1 MAKLRV
7 ITRDNGAGLSRD
19 LAIVA
24 DVLRAGHQVAA
35 VGLGRHRWRNH
46 VYQWWTRAA
55 CRVRG
60 RFDVQVSLERIYAP
74 TLGCAARN
82 LLIPNPEWFAPD
94 WVALLPRFERVLCKT
109 RHAETLF
116 AQLGCA
122 TLYTGFTCA
131 DRFDPAVPRVPAFFH
146 LAGRSTAKGTEVLLD
161 TWARHPEWPPLTVV
175 QRHRHAR
182 AAAVASNIVLHPGYL
197 DDAVLRNLQ
206 NAHRFHICP
215 SEAEGYG
222 HSIAEAM
229 SVGAVVLTTDAAP
242 MNELVDA
249 DCGVLLAC
257 TPGAPMGLTQRHR
270 VEAAAIEA
278 GVARVLQLSEGQCS
292 ALGQA
297 ARARFLERDAAFRE
311 RLGAVLYEPPRLPTD
326 ALADTALPTAAS
338 VLS

>member
-24 DVLRAGHQVAA
+24 DVLRSGHQVAA

-46 VYQWWTRAA
+46 MYQWWTRAS
-55 CRVRG
+55 CRLRG

-74 TLGCAARN
+74 TLGCATRN

-109 RHAETLF
+109 RHAEAVF

-131 DRFDPAVPRVPAFFH
+131 DRFDPAVARVPGFFH
-146 LAGRSTAKGTEVLLD
+146 LAGRSTAKGTAVLLD
-161 TWARHPEWPPLTVV
+161 TWQRHPEWPCLTVV
-175 QRHRHAR
+175 QRRRHAR
-182 AAAVASNIVLHPGYL
+182 PVMASHNIVVHPGYL
-197 DDAVLRNLQ
+197 DDEVLRHLQ

-249 DCGVLLAC
+249 DCGLLLAC
-257 TPGAPMGLTQRHR
+257 TPGAPMGLSQRYS
-270 VEAAAIEA
+270 VDAAAIEA
-278 GVARVLQLSEGQCS
+278 GVGRALQLSEGQCS

-297 ARARFLERDAAFRE
+297 ARARYLQRDHAFRE
-311 RLGAVLYEPPRLPTD
+311 CLGALLGERPGAQAGVTAGAPLPSAVS
-326 ALADTALPTAAS
+326 ALS
-338 VLS
+338 